1 MWADV
6 IVLSEPLVDDD
17 LSLLCCGEPFGVEH
31 LAAQSSVKS
40 FVVSILPGLPGIDPD
55 RLDTD
60 PCQPVL
66 HRFRDEL
73 GAIVGTDIFWSAVAQ
88 E

>member
-31 LAAQSSVKS
+31 LAAQVPLNRSLYPFSQ
-40 FVVSILPGLPGIDPD
+40 GDPD
-55 RLDTD
+55 RS
-60 PCQPVL
+60 
-66 HRFRDEL
+66 
-73 GAIVGTDIFWSAVAQ
+73 G
-88 E
+88 